1 MIGEARQARSYLI
14 AMGIAVVGLL
24 AAIPT
29 MNVMMD
35 PLGYARVAGWRPANP
50 TEEERSR
57 AARGTWPVP
66 DGTREAKML
75 NVAYYAPQV
84 LVFGSSTVFGYVDV
98 EYPPLRG
105 TDGRPAFNF
114 GLGGAS
120 IREVLTAFEHAV
132 ALKPPKRVVIG
143 LEFYM
148 FSADKPTSP
157 GFLDLPLAQRSTY
170 RLDRARY
177 LRRRLF
183 SADYSY
189 AALAMMGGPL
199 VERVASL
206 LTRRAQAAALEPPA
220 GAGPAG
226 RISRSQFLQLMLEA
240 DRVIIAGLYPHA
252 GQPFRL
258 QDDNGWSSLDAIR
271 RIVAIARAHDTD
283 LRLYISPNHA
293 RSYEAIRL
301 MGWWPQFEAWE
312 RGLATIVEEDAQAHP
327 GQPAIPIWDFAGYT
341 SVTTDPVAVSPTSS
355 AAFTLYVDSI
365 HFNTD
370 VGNMVIDR
378 LYSTA
383 SAQRLPRD
391 FGVLLTRDTIEDH
404 LASMRQRQRAY
415 TAANRDDIADLALML
430 GSLGRLEGAAP

>member
-1 MIGEARQARSYLI
+1 M
-14 AMGIAVVGLL
+14 
-24 AAIPT
+24 
-29 MNVMMD
+29 
-35 PLGYARVAGWRPANP
+35 LG
-50 TEEERSR
+50 
-57 AARGTWPVP
+57 
-66 DGTREAKML
+66 
-75 NVAYYAPQV
+75 
-84 LVFGSSTVFGYVDV
+84 
-98 EYPPLRG
+98 
-105 TDGRPAFNF
+105 
-114 GLGGAS
+114 
-120 IREVLTAFEHAV
+120 
-132 ALKPPKRVVIG
+132 
-143 LEFYM
+143 
-148 FSADKPTSP
+148 
-157 GFLDLPLAQRSTY
+157 
-170 RLDRARY
+170 
-177 LRRRLF
+177 
-183 SADYSY
+183 
-189 AALAMMGGPL
+189 
-199 VERVASL
+199 
-206 LTRRAQAAALEPPA
+206 
-220 GAGPAG
+220 
-226 RISRSQFLQLMLEA
+226 A

-258 QDDNGWSSLDAIR
+258 QDGNGWSSLDAIR

-312 RGLATIVEEDAQAHP
+312 RGLATIVEEDADAHP
-327 GQPAIPIWDFAGYT
+327 GRPAIPIWDFAGYT

-430 GSLGRLEGAAP
+430 GSLGRLEVAAP